1 MSTVAGDGPVLSPAA
16 FLVRGI
22 AVGLAAGLIAFVVA
36 FAFGEPYV
44 DDAIALEEAAAS
56 QTPADPTEHDHAD
69 AAADA
74 AADPAADPAV
84 DEAGVVEVSRENQK
98 SWGLL
103 TGTLAIG
110 TALGG
115 LTALA
120 AAAVLGRLG
129 GLSARGSTALV
140 ALIGF
145 VAVALVPFM
154 KYPATPPAVG
164 SGDTI
169 GGRTASY
176 FALLL
181 VSVLV
186 AIAVVVLAHRLRPR
200 YGGWTAALLSG
211 GAYLAIVTVT
221 ALLLP
226 TVDELGDFPA
236 DTLWHFR
243 RSSLV
248 TLAALWASIGV
259 GLTVLVGRLHDRAAA
274 DLAHRELAAS
284 L

>member
-1 MSTVAGDGPVLSPAA
+1 MTASRDESVLSPGA
-16 FLVRGI
+16 FLVRGL
-22 AVGLAAGLIAFVVA
+22 AVGLVAGLVAFVVA

-44 DDAIALEEAAAS
+44 EDAIGLEEAAAA
-56 QTPADPTEHDHAD
+56 QAQADEPTAEEHAEHEEDQ
-69 AAADA
+69 
-74 AADPAADPAV
+74 
-84 DEAGVVEVSRENQK
+84 AGMVEVSRENQR

-110 TALGG
+110 AALGG
-115 LTALA
+115 LTSLA

-129 GLSARGSTALV
+129 SLSARGSTALV
-140 ALIGF
+140 ALLGF
-145 VAVALVPFM
+145 VAVALVPFT

-176 FALLL
+176 FGLLL
-181 VSVLV
+181 VSVLTV
-186 AIAVVVLAHRLRPR
+186 IAVVVLANRLLGRVD
-200 YGGWTAALLSG
+200 GWTAALI
-211 GAYLAIVTVT
+211 GAGIYVAVVTLT

-236 DTLWHFR
+236 DTLWYFR
-243 RSSLV
+243 RSSLI
-248 TLAALWASIGV
+248 TLAALWATIGI
-259 GLTVLVGRLHDRAAA
+259 GLTALVGRLYDRVAA
-274 DLAHRELAAS
+274 DAARRALAAS

>member
-1 MSTVAGDGPVLSPAA
+1 MGTVPRDRSVLSPAA
-16 FLVRGI
+16 FLLRGL

-44 DDAIALEEAAAS
+44 DDAIALEEAAAA
-56 QTPADPTEHDHAD
+56 QPHAEHA
-69 AAADA
+69 
-74 AADPAADPAV
+74 
-84 DEAGVVEVSRENQK
+84 EEQESGVVEISRENQK

-110 TALGG
+110 AALGG
-115 LTALA
+115 LASLA
-120 AAAVLGRLG
+120 AAAVLGRL

-140 ALIGF
+140 ALLGF
-145 VAVALVPFM
+145 VAVTLVPFT

-164 SGDTI
+164 SGETI

-181 VSVLV
+181 VSVLA
-186 AIAVVVLAHRLRPR
+186 AIAVVVLANRLRSR
-200 YGGWTAALLSG
+200 YDGWTAAFI
-211 GAYLAIVTVT
+211 GAGVYLAVVTVT
-221 ALLLP
+221 AMLLP
-226 TVDELGDFPA
+226 TVNEIGDFPA
-236 DTLWHFR
+236 DTLWYFR
-243 RSSLV
+243 RSSLI

-274 DLAHRELAAS
+274 DLARRELAAS